1 MQFNC
6 KVKIQILKRMQDF
19 MKSIKILKEVLISEQ
34 NPWGMKIWQNQTSE
48 QLKKGKSNKDD
59 DRTGIKKGNVK
70 R

>member
-34 NPWGMKIWQNQTSE
+34 NPWGMKFWQNQTSE
-48 QLKKGKSNKDD
+48 QLKKGRSNKDD

-70 R
+70 G